1 MGQVP
6 LEEMCI
12 NLSHN
17 TMLTFARISQWNFAL
32 LISSGSPPKI
42 LKGGGG
48 VLIRGS
54 GGVDGH
60 MPKNPP
66 KSSKVA
72 LVP

>member
-6 LEEMCI
+6 LKEMCI

-42 LKGGGG
+42 LKGGGS
-48 VLIRGS
+48 VLIRES
-54 GGVDGH
+54 GGADGH
-60 MPKNPP
+60 MPKNPQ